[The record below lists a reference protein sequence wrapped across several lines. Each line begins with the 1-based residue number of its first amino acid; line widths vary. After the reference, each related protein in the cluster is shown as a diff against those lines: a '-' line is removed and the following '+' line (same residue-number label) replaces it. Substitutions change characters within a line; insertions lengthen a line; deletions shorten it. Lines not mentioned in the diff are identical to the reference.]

1 MEQLLE
7 TLPDAPEGKPAFD
20 FFCPESDFLTPSQQD
35 QLFAMWEA
43 GDGLLDG
50 LIQFD
55 PGKNLLSIQIG
66 QAEEL
71 EHWLQENLGRPE
83 LPIGAASVPLLP
95 GAQLEDDWLSA
106 PILWLDAEY
115 FASPDRKS
123 VV

>member
-1 MEQLLE
+1 M
-7 TLPDAPEGKPAFD
+7 
-20 FFCPESDFLTPSQQD
+20 
-35 QLFAMWEA
+35 LFRS
-43 GDGLLDG
+43 LLDG

-115 FASPDRKS
+115 FASPALYRLSAEDLPPLFLS
-123 VV
+123 FCDEQS